1 MKGLMTPMVTDDVN
15 FINARTLAKEMGIKV
30 TETSTVES
38 KDYANLLTVHVQT
51 TEMTNSVSGTI
62 FGKKDP
68 RIIKI
73 NTFRLELIPQG
84 HMALIYNIDR
94 PGSIGEIGT
103 TLGNH
108 GVNIGRMQVGQEEG
122 GDHNIIFMQTD
133 TRIDDTTLRALNG
146 LSSVKNIVPLEF

>member
-1 MKGLMTPMVTDDVN
+1 MH
-15 FINARTLAKEMGIKV
+15 F
-30 TETSTVES
+30 
-38 KDYANLLTVHVQT
+38 HW
-51 TEMTNSVSGTI
+51 
-62 FGKKDP
+62 
-68 RIIKI
+68 IIKI